1 MKKRTRAPRKAEESE
16 QLLARVA
23 ELEETLRAIRM
34 GEVDAVVV
42 SGPVGDQVF
51 TLQGAEHPYRLLV
64 ENIEEGA
71 ATLSEDGTVLY
82 SNKSFAAIFDVP
94 LERFIGA
101 PIDSFVSGDDLA
113 NLRELLRIAK
123 GGSARGEIRLITMHG
138 RARTVR
144 LTLSTNRELGVEAIC
159 AVATELTELVE
170 TNEALRVTET
180 SLRQLSGRLL
190 QLQDEERR
198 RIARDLHDVTGQKIA
213 FLSMSLDRLGR
224 LVDSRKLEVQETFEE
239 SRDVVRKIGEEI
251 RTLSY
256 LLHPPL
262 LDESGLGSAVRWYAE
277 GFQKRSAIQVSVDIA
292 PGLGRLST
300 DVETALF
307 RVVQESL
314 TNVHRYSGSL
324 DAEIKIFAE
333 AGRVQLEIVDHGK
346 GMETGT
352 VRVPIEGIA
361 SLGVGIPGMRERLH
375 QLGGQL
381 EVDFGRNGTRV
392 VATVPV
398 KRPETEIASP
408 EEFAAESADAG
419 DQLRRDADRDR
430 NGDTRR
436 RILIADDHE
445 VMRRGVRGLLE
456 SHHEWAV
463 CGEAFEGKEAVAK
476 SRELRPDLII
486 MDINM
491 PGLTGI
497 DAAQQIRRENPS
509 AKILFFS
516 VHESAQTVR
525 EVVNVGARG
534 YVAKSRAGHDLI
546 DAVRNVLAGGTFFP
560 TWARSA

>member
-1 MKKRTRAPRKAEESE
+1 MKKTKKNRPKKASDYKEV
-16 QLLARVA
+16 LARVA

-42 SGPVGDQVF
+42 SGPIGDQVF
-51 TLQGAEHPYRLLV
+51 TLQGAEHPYRILV
-64 ENIEEGA
+64 ETIDEGA
-71 ATLSEDGTVLY
+71 ATLSDDGTVLY
-82 SNKSFAAIFDVP
+82 SNRSFAAIFDVP
-94 LERFIGA
+94 LEKFIGA
-101 PIDSFVSGDDLA
+101 PIESFVSGEDLQD
-113 NLRELLRIAK
+113 LRALLKDART
-123 GGSARGEIRLITMHG
+123 GSARGEIRLRTIDG
-138 RARTVR
+138 KARTIR
-144 LTLSTNRELGVEAIC
+144 LTLSTNQQLGVEAIC

-170 TNEALRVTET
+170 TNQALKVTET
-180 SLRQLSGRLL
+180 SLRQLSARLL

-213 FLSMSLDRLGR
+213 ILSMSLDRLGR
-224 LVDSRKLEVQETFEE
+224 LMESKGAEVSETLDE

-262 LDESGLGSAVRWYAE
+262 LDESGLASAVRWYAE
-277 GFQKRSAIQVSVDIA
+277 GFQKRSGISLTVDIP

-300 DVETALF
+300 EVETALF

-314 TNVHRYSGSL
+314 TNVHRYSGSPN
-324 DAEIKIFAE
+324 AEIKIFA
-333 AGRVQLEIVDHGK
+333 GDGQVHLEVVDHGR
-346 GMETGT
+346 G
-352 VRVPIEGIA
+352 IEAGVAPVMIDGIA
-361 SLGVGIPGMRERLH
+361 SLGVGIPGMRERLR

-381 EVDFGRNGTRV
+381 EVDFGTNGTRV
-392 VATVPV
+392 VAIVPMKKPDAV
-398 KRPETEIASP
+398 SVETAEYA
-408 EEFAAESADAG
+408 AAEGGSAQPRLDSDAAA
-419 DQLRRDADRDR
+419 RSDA
-430 NGDTRR
+430 RR

-456 SHHEWAV
+456 SHNEWAV
-463 CGEAFEGKEAVAK
+463 CGEAFEGKEAVVK

-497 DAAQQIRRENPS
+497 AAAQQIRRENPS

-525 EVVNVGARG
+525 EVINAGAQG
-534 YVAKSRAGHDLI
+534 YVAKSRAGHDLV
-546 DAVRNVLAGGTFFP
+546 DAVRNVLDGGTFFP
-560 TWARSA
+560 TLARSA